1 MKVTTH
7 PNHQQFQHFPPFRS
21 LHPEIESI
29 RDIPFII
36 LVVPSS
42 AAQTQLGVG
51 PISLLDHVY
60 DAAVP

>member
-7 PNHQQFQHFPPFRS
+7 PSHQQFRHFPPFRS

-29 RDIPFII
+29 IPFII